1 MARTKKRYE
10 ISVTEEKDRKNPTF
24 YQAGIYTRL
33 SQERKEEYRDK
44 SNSLAMQEEL
54 CIKEAKEKGISIVK
68 VYQDYEYTGTNF
80 RRPAFNEMM
89 ADIKKRKINCIL
101 VKDLSR
107 FGRE

>member
-24 YQAGIYTRL
+24 YQDGIYTRL
-33 SQERKEEYRDK
+33 SQERKEGYRDK

-89 ADIKKRKINCIL
+89 ADIKKRKRSI
-101 VKDLSR
+101 
-107 FGRE
+107 

>member
-10 ISVTEEKDRKNPTF
+10 VSVTERKSGKNNIF
-24 YQAGIYTRL
+24 YRAGIYTRL

-80 RRPAFNEMM
+80 KRPAFNEMM
-89 ADIKKRKINCIL
+89 ADIKERKIML
-101 VKDLSR
+101 
-107 FGRE
+107 